1 MQLADIQKK
10 ERLALEFFYG
20 KVNKIPAFV
29 EIIKKYTIHSDIC
42 IEMIRLHRATIVTRI
57 ESIYDLLELNDRI
70 QKEFAFLMKIS
81 AQIKNLQRDGNFL
94 YIRDFAV
101 FYETNIK
108 KVIEET
114 NLDITKYNRLVLM
127 KNFSIL
133 GILIPVQKKLE
144 IFL

>member
-1 MQLADIQKK
+1 MQLTDIQKK